1 MTTNQFKSFANGPAA
16 NVMAQNEWEILPA
29 LSSGFQSGKASSAQI
44 NKVLRQ
50 TSFIASAV
58 AQYVAELSGRDVMDD
73 GDIAAFVEKLKSA
86 GSAQFLSIG
95 KNLHEIASNG
105 AASQAEARKS
115 LGLGS
120 SATQNNDA
128 FLAAGSNLS
137 DVPDKAHARANLGL
151 GSAATHEIQT
161 SMDDVGPGK
170 ILASGSAI
178 ALRSATAIASGGTVT
193 NANDLPTNSVSF
205 VYGSAQNSPGGMTGT
220 ILDVSGL
227 NGQYNIQLSADYI
240 AGNSMSFRTKNGDA
254 GTWNGWHSL
263 YHSGN
268 KPTAQDTGAV
278 SITGGDVAYL
288 NNADHYATKDGVW
301 PGAGSFANQLANRQ
315 ALFYSS
321 GYLAPN
327 TFSSYAPL
335 VKATVQTA
343 DIGYLAALSMGVLTT
358 GASDFPKICLHA
370 HDERGV
376 DHVWVFDT
384 NNDAFY
390 SGGPISSGNN
400 ILAGAGVYESGGAV
414 RVYSPNNPPPQQD
427 LSAYATSSWVYQNFV
442 NDIDHTAP
450 VEVAFR
456 DGASYPRATDGAFM
470 ANLAMVG
477 GSSNVGWFVIRY
489 TRKLVGGNW
498 YIIG

>member
-95 KNLHEIASNG
+95 KNLNEIASNG

-151 GSAATHEIQT
+151 GSAASRDIQE
-161 SMDDVGPGK
+161 SIDDLTMGK
-170 ILASGSAI
+170 AILNGG
-178 ALRSATAIASGGTVT
+178 ALAVRSSRAQAGTAISNT
-193 NANDLPTNSVSF
+193 NNLPVNAVSF
-205 VYGSAQNSPGGMTGT
+205 VYSTAENSPGYESSLLSWGGFGGAY
-220 ILDVSGL
+220 DVQLTASYSRPGL
-227 NGQYNIQLSADYI
+227 VKI
-240 AGNSMSFRTKNGDA
+240 RTKNSDIPG
-254 GTWNGWHSL
+254 GVWSNWSSL
-263 YHSGN
+263 YTTEN
-268 KPTAQDTGAV
+268 KPTASDIGAI
-278 SITGGDVAYL
+278 SATGGDYNAVLNMTQLGTLPVEGNNAAYL
-288 NNADHYATKDGVW
+288 YTP
-301 PGAGSFANQLANRQ
+301 PGPYPAYSMVSCTAHHWYGNQ
-315 ALFYSS
+315 ALAGVIRGSSEDLLGWGVHINGGRVFHANSQGNLCASS
-321 GYLAPN
+321 G
-327 TFSSYAPL
+327 
-335 VKATVQTA
+335 
-343 DIGYLAALSMGVLTT
+343 I
-358 GASDFPKICLHA
+358 
-370 HDERGV
+370 
-376 DHVWVFDT
+376 
-384 NNDAFY
+384 
-390 SGGPISSGNN
+390 
-400 ILAGAGVYESGGAV
+400 YESGGAV